1 MSYGLLFYQN
11 TILSRSFSQ
20 DFLIVSQHVYLLVKN
35 SVKQGASSS
44 QMVDFPLVLF
54 DFYGFRNF
62 EVIHVV

>member
-1 MSYGLLFYQN
+1 MVFCFIETLYYLDL
-11 TILSRSFSQ
+11 SQ

-35 SVKQGASSS
+35 SLKQGASSS